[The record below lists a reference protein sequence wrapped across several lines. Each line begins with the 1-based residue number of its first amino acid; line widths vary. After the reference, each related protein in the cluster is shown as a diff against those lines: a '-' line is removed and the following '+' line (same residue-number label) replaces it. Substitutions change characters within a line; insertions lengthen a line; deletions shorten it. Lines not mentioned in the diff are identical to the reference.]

1 MARARP
7 TTTVRPGRTPGR
19 LRALAAA
26 LVTGGGL
33 LAVLLGACAQVEAPP
48 GGPQDLTPPRLA
60 GSAPD
65 SGSVGLRDLRTVRLS
80 FTEKMTRA
88 PAEGWLHFY
97 PPQRIRHTSWNGT
110 REAVVELA
118 EPLPPDTVIVVE
130 VAAALQDAHKVKSRE
145 SRRFPL
151 ATGDSIPTGRLTG
164 ALVLGDSAVTNGVAE
179 LYPLGPDSLE
189 YFRRPLLRRVVTDHT
204 GRWTFDWLPVPGGPW
219 LVRTFADADR
229 NLRPGEREAQRLLP
243 DTLSLA
249 AGRRELSAGVL
260 TLYKFGDPGHLRV
273 PPFDAHG
280 WSGAWYAWA
289 QTVAEADTGWTPAPI
304 RPIARRGRPGLLRP
318 TADTQLDDVPSGNLR
333 VVVFAD
339 VDGDSLLGWVGA
351 DTLRAAAPGAVLPD
365 SLTAA
370 RYLEPWWLVEGVT
383 VPPGLAA
390 TIAVPAAAPTLTP
403 WSRPDSLATGGAPA
417 PKEKR

>member
-1 MARARP
+1 MARQRP
-7 TTTVRPGRTPGR
+7 TATERPGLDPGR
-19 LRALAAA
+19 GRALAATLIVA
-26 LVTGGGL
+26 GGL
-33 LAVLLGACAQVEAPP
+33 LALLLGACAQVEAPP

-60 GSAPD
+60 GSLPD
-65 SGSVGLRDLRTVRLS
+65 SGSVGLQDQRTLRLT

-118 EPLPPDTVIVVE
+118 EPLPPDTLIVVE
-130 VAAALQDAHKVKSRE
+130 VAAALQDAHKVKARE

-151 ATGDSIPTGRLTG
+151 ATGDSIPSGRLTG
-164 ALVLGDSAVTNGVAE
+164 ALVLGDSAVTTGVAE

-189 YFRRPLLRRVVTDHT
+189 YFRRPLLRRVVTDRT

-219 LVRTFADADR
+219 LVRTYADADR

-243 DTLSLA
+243 DTLSLT
-249 AGRRELSAGVL
+249 AGRPQLSTGAL

-273 PPFDAHG
+273 PAFDARG
-280 WSGAWYAWA
+280 WRGAWYAWT
-289 QTVAEADTGWTPAPI
+289 QTVAEADTGWTPAPTS
-304 RPIARRGRPGLLRP
+304 PVPRRGRPGPLLS
-318 TADTQLDDVPSGNLR
+318 TADSRLDGVPSGNLR
-333 VVVFAD
+333 VVFFAD
-339 VDGDSLLGWVGA
+339 VDGDSLLGFVGA
-351 DTLRAAAPGAVLPD
+351 DTLRAAAPGGVLPD

-370 RYLEPWWLVEGVT
+370 RYLEPWWLVESVT
-383 VPPGLAA
+383 VPPGLEA
-390 TIAVPAAAPTLTP
+390 TVAVPASPPTLTP